1 MHAGSRAGMLLGERC
16 VVAAADSC
24 CQTSTAEAF
33 KLSRGCAA
41 HCAKFAPV
49 CDKIMRR
56 WSHIPCY
63 SCAGRVCCLPGIVN
77 LKWALH

>member
-1 MHAGSRAGMLLGERC
+1 MHAGSRAGMLLGGRC
-16 VVAAADSC
+16 VVAADSC

-49 CDKIMRR
+49 CEKKL
-56 WSHIPCY
+56 
-63 SCAGRVCCLPGIVN
+63 CAAGAILLVTVVQGEFAVCLES
-77 LKWALH
+77 